1 MFNKPLI
8 TLDYFIGG
16 PSRPSKQ
23 PSIYELIG
31 GSPGTPIIAIC
42 QQSLATLLR
51 GSPQLRGR
59 HAHIVRAH
67 QHQRHPQIIY
77 QGPDKQRLSKAKRF
91 HA

>member
-42 QQSLATLLR
+42 QQSLATLL
-51 GSPQLRGR
+51 LCYV
-59 HAHIVRAH
+59 VRRSYAAGT
-67 QHQRHPQIIY
+67 PT
-77 QGPDKQRLSKAKRF
+77 S
-91 HA
+91 